1 MRALVLS
8 DIHGSL
14 EGLEAVLEAAGA
26 VDRVWDL
33 GDVVGY
39 GASPNDVVEKIR
51 AVGSLH
57 VRGNHDRVAAG
68 LTSSLNFNP
77 IARAAALWTQ
87 EALSPTNMDWVR
99 AMLLGPI
106 YPEGVAVACVHGSPL
121 DEDDYILNVRDAWA
135 PLQQMQQPLTFFGH
149 THVQGGFIQQG
160 TAWRELI
167 PEYRSREVAETW
179 VLKLDPECRYLINPG
194 SAGQPRDGDWRV
206 ACAIYDTDEAT
217 ITFHRLPY
225 DIIKAQGK
233 ILMAGLPDRL
243 AIRLRDGK

>member
-1 MRALVLS
+1 ALSSGLRSSLLVVEGSPLIAGFLLSRIFKLLAFRPSCYIGVQAQPTPVARRTPNLSFMRALVLS

-14 EGLEAVLEAAGA
+14 EGLEAALEAAGE
-26 VDRVWDL
+26 VDRVLDL

-99 AMLLGPI
+99 AM
-106 YPEGVAVACVHGSPL
+106 
-121 DEDDYILNVRDAWA
+121 
-135 PLQQMQQPLTFFGH
+135 
-149 THVQGGFIQQG
+149 
-160 TAWRELI
+160 
-167 PEYRSREVAETW
+167 
-179 VLKLDPECRYLINPG
+179 
-194 SAGQPRDGDWRV
+194 
-206 ACAIYDTDEAT
+206 
-217 ITFHRLPY
+217 
-225 DIIKAQGK
+225 
-233 ILMAGLPDRL
+233 
-243 AIRLRDGK
+243 

>member
-14 EGLEAVLEAAGA
+14 EGLEAVLEAVGP
-26 VDRVWDL
+26 VDTVWHL

-51 AVGSLH
+51 AIGSLH
-57 VRGNHDRVAAG
+57 VRGNHDRVASG

-87 EALSPTNMDWVR
+87 EALSPHNADWVR
-99 AMLLGPI
+99 EMPQGPVQ
-106 YPEGVAVACVHGSPL
+106 PEGLAILLVHGSPL

-135 PLQQMQQPLTFFGH
+135 PLQQMPQPITFFGH

-167 PEYRSREVAETW
+167 PEYRTRDTAETW
-179 VLKLDPECRYLINPG
+179 VLPMDAESRYLINPG
-194 SAGQPRDGDWRV
+194 SVGQPRDGDWRT
-206 ACAIYDTDEAT
+206 ACAVYDTEAAT
-217 ITFHRLPY
+217 ITFYRLPY
-225 DIIKAQGK
+225 DITKAQGK

-243 AIRLRDGK
+243 ALRLRDGK